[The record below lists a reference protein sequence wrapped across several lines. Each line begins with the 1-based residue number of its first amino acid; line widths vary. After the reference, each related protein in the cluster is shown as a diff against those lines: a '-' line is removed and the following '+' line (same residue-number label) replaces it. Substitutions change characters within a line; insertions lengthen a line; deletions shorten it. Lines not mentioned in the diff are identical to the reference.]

1 MHNVYVCI
9 ITEASRGVK
18 EIRLFI
24 SSLLLFFCF
33 FLLYNSIYIYTG
45 PIRKLIQLYFKMVH
59 FKCILDSQNMRE
71 CR

>member
-33 FLLYNSIYIYTG
+33 FLLYNSIYNIHRSDQEIDTA
-45 PIRKLIQLYFKMVH
+45 LF
-59 FKCILDSQNMRE
+59 QNGAF
-71 CR
+71 